1 MGGGGG
7 TAENPEGYVEGQEYT
22 ENGENGEQNGE
33 QNGQPAQSVGFA
45 AGLMMKAHSL
55 KEGVKE
61 KGAGMNLGNV
71 QVGVGVHDVFVLRPH
86 YSCVLR
92 LLCVFSVLQT
102 IMSTMCC
109 IHIFLSVIGLENIYR
124 QEASKPFI
132 SRYI

>member
-71 QVGVGVHDVFVLRPH
+71 QVGVGVHDATCRDHITTVSSVYCVSSLCFRL
-86 YSCVLR
+86 SCQP
-92 LLCVFSVLQT
+92 SV
-102 IMSTMCC
+102 
-109 IHIFLSVIGLENIYR
+109 
-124 QEASKPFI
+124 AFI
-132 SRYI
+132 SF